1 MNHTDDPADQI
12 ADLLAMP
19 SDSVASDGSLRS
31 TMLEQ
36 TLRVIRR
43 RRRQRR
49 GLMAATALSGIL
61 GVAGLIAVWRSPQSI
76 QPPSIPSSRYEV
88 LRRAG
93 DQHLQQPEGFSLAM
107 NEYRNAVEVASESE
121 LQPSPEQ
128 DSWLLAAIK
137 TERLNAAFHTDDAAP

>member
-1 MNHTDDPADQI
+1 MNDTDDPADQI

-19 SDSVASDGSLRS
+19 GDSVASDGALRL

-36 TLRVIRR
+36 TLRIIRR

-49 GLMAATALSGIL
+49 GLMVATALSGIL
-61 GVAGLIAVWRSPQSI
+61 GVVGLIAVWRP
-76 QPPSIPSSRYEV
+76 PPSIPSSRYEV

-93 DQHLQQPEGFSLAM
+93 DQHLQQPEGFALAM

-137 TERLNAAFHTDDAAP
+137 TERLNAAFHSDNAAP

>member
-1 MNHTDDPADQI
+1 MNDTDNPADQI

-19 SDSVASDGSLRS
+19 SDSVASDGELRL
-31 TMLEQ
+31 TMLDQ
-36 TLRVIRR
+36 TLRIIRR

-61 GVAGLIAVWRSPQSI
+61 GVAGLIAVWRSP
-76 QPPSIPSSRYEV
+76 PSTPSSRYEV
-88 LRRAG
+88 FRRAG
-93 DQHLQQPEGFSLAM
+93 DQHLQQPEGFALAM
-107 NEYRNAVEVASESE
+107 NEYRSAVEVASESE

-137 TERLNAAFHTDDAAP
+137 TERLNAAFHTDNTAP

>member
-1 MNHTDDPADQI
+1 MNDIDDPADRI

-19 SDSVASDGSLRS
+19 SDSVASDGAMRS

-36 TLRVIRR
+36 TLRIIRR

-61 GVAGLIAVWRSPQSI
+61 GVAGLIAVWRSPRSI
-76 QPPSIPSSRYEV
+76 EPPLMPSSRYEV

-93 DQHLQQPEGFSLAM
+93 DQHLQQPEGFALAM
-107 NEYRNAVEVASESE
+107 NEYRNAVEVASDRE

-137 TERLNAAFHTDDAAP
+137 TERLNAAFHNDDAAP